1 MPAILAVL
9 KPLKGPFRQLSYSE
23 AEQMVAENRAMRP
36 DPRGAP
42 GVFYELQ
49 APVPAPAPAPVPAPK
64 EQASTSNEETE
75 KPQTYATR
83 DMTAAPKTTSVRRR
97 TRSNSPT

>member
-9 KPLKGPFRQLSYSE
+9 KPLKGPFRQLPYSE

-36 DPRGAP
+36 DPRNAP

-49 APVPAPAPAPVPAPK
+49 APAPAPAPAAQAP
-64 EQASTSNEETE
+64 QDSTSEEDDK

-97 TRSNSPT
+97 TRSNSST

>member
-1 MPAILAVL
+1 MPSILAVL
-9 KPLKGPFRQLSYSE
+9 KPLKGPFRQLPYSE

-49 APVPAPAPAPVPAPK
+49 APQDLDSVPD
-64 EQASTSNEETE
+64 EETE
-75 KPQTYATR
+75 KPQTYTTR
-83 DMTAAPKTTSVRRR
+83 DMTAAPKVTTTRRR
-97 TRSNSPT
+97 TRARPNTST